1 MFGTHD
7 PEEVEKRA
15 IHQLVDF
22 EGKQVFE
29 VGCGDGRMTWLYAYE
44 AALVLA
50 FDPDESAISTARDE
64 TPPELK
70 SRVDF
75 RTAGMMDID
84 LAQGIYD
91 IGIFSWSI

>member
-1 MFGTHD
+1 MFGAHD

-29 VGCGDGRMTWLYAYE
+29 VGCGDGRMMWLYAYE

-50 FDPDESAISTARDE
+50 FDPDEPSISIAREE
-64 TPPELK
+64 TPSGLK

-84 LAQGIYD
+84 LAQGVYD
-91 IGIFSWSI
+91 ISVFSWSI

>member
-1 MFGTHD
+1 MSSVFD
-7 PEEVEKRA
+7 PEEVEKRV

-29 VGCGDGRMTWLYAYE
+29 VGCGDGRMTWLYADE

-50 FDPDESAISTARDE
+50 FDPDEPSISIARE
-64 TPPELK
+64 KTPSGLK
-70 SRVDF
+70 SKVDF

-84 LAQGIYD
+84 LAEGVYD